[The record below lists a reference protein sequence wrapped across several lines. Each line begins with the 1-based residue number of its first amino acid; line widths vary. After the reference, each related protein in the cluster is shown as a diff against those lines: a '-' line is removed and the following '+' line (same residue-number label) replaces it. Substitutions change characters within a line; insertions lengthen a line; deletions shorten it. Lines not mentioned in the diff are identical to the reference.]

1 MKQFIVKCRSC
12 GTILVARAE
21 KEGDFVDCPHCQAV
35 VEVRAA
41 SEMKVAPRYPHTAP
55 IPKPKVAPTAS
66 GGMDPDI
73 VAWALSQKAELS
85 ISLPTRAADEPD
97 ANAEQLAEIQS
108 LGAATNPEGLKELG
122 TWQAEAAI
130 HRIRAEK
137 KELADSV
144 VMIAQAEQ
152 VRRNVNGCVGALIF
166 VGLIALII
174 WFLR

>member
-41 SEMKVAPRYPHTAP
+41 SEMKVTPRYPHTAP

-73 VAWALSQKAELS
+73 VAWALSRKVELS
-85 ISLPTRAADEPD
+85 MSVPTRAADEPD
-97 ANAEQLAEIQS
+97 ANDQQIAEAEQA
-108 LGAATNPEGLKELG
+108 
-122 TWQAEAAI
+122 
-130 HRIRAEK
+130 
-137 KELADSV
+137 
-144 VMIAQAEQ
+144 
-152 VRRNVNGCVGALIF
+152 RRNANAFTTTVIV
-166 VGLIALII
+166 VGLIALIV